1 MYLHLGQSVVVP
13 DDAVIGI
20 FDLDNT
26 SWSFRTRIFLDRAE
40 EEGLVT
46 EVGEDLPR
54 SFVLCQEVGRP
65 PMVYLT
71 QLNAAALRRRAED
84 GLGQLKMEN
93 G

>member
-1 MYLHLGQSVVVP
+1 MYLHLGQSVAVP
-13 DDAVIGI
+13 DEAVIGI

-26 SWSFRTRIFLDRAE
+26 SWSFRTFLDRAE

-71 QLNAAALRRRAED
+71 QLNAAALRRRAEEEFPPSASSD
-84 GLGQLKMEN
+84 
-93 G
+93 